1 MNFSD
6 TQYELPRRTQQNN
19 FSGLE
24 IYFKAFEIY
33 FSAAEIYFQ
42 ATEKVSLPGPKE
54 MSQRGNE
61 LVTAEAGTSHLLF

>member
-1 MNFSD
+1 MNFPE
-6 TQYELPRRTQQNN
+6 TQDKLPRRTQQNN

-24 IYFKAFEIY
+24 IYFEAFEIY

-61 LVTAEAGTSHLLF
+61 LVTAGKETSHRLF